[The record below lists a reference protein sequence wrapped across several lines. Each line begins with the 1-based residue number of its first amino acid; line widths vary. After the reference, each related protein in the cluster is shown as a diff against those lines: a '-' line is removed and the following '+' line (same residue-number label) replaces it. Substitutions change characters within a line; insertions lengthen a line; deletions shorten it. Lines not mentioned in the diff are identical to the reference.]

1 MLTNR
6 IPAVSFIQFLFHS
19 FFILVLNPWRRN
31 CNLCLLKVQCGMW
44 WFFILVLHRTFISHD
59 CLFKIHVTAVWINWA
74 VFQTTWHSII
84 YFIKIDGCCIRVV
97 VAHQNVLLLWRAILN
112 SMPSYDVWL
121 AWNWTLVRK

>member
-84 YFIKIDGCCIRVV
+84 YFIKIDGCCISGLSLKKT
-97 VAHQNVLLLWRAILN
+97 HN
-112 SMPSYDVWL
+112 VWL
-121 AWNWTLVRK
+121 SHTKMFYCYGVQFLIPYQVMTCD